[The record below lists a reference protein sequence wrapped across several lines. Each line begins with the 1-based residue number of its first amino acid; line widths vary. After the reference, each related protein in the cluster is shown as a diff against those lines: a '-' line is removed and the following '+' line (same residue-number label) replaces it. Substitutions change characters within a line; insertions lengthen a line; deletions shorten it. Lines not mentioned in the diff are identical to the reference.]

1 MRLLFTSLAAA
12 AAIATVAVAH
22 AQSQKGDLWEI
33 TSQMEMAG
41 MPMAMP
47 ASTQRVCAG
56 KEQAPLQARENCQ
69 ITEQQKLAN
78 GWRWKMTCN
87 DGSTADGNMTYQGIE
102 AWNGVMN
109 MKMKEGAMSMKLAG
123 KRVGECDYKPRDS
136 TGPAKK

>member
-22 AQSQKGDLWEI
+22 AQSQKGDLWDI
-33 TSQMEMAG
+33 TSQMEMPG

-47 ASTQRVCAG
+47 PSTQRVCAS

-69 ITEQQKLAN
+69 ITEQQKLAT

-87 DGSTADGNMTYQGIE
+87 DGSTADGNMTYQGTE

-123 KRVGECDYKPRDS
+123 KRVGECDYKPRDGI
-136 TGPAKK
+136 GPAKK